1 MSWKSHFSSIR
12 ANQPGNEQPAFYRPP
27 GPSRSRRSGPPIYP
41 DHWWSA
47 DWWEEL
53 HKAGQHMEEIANIEL
68 PDPPASDGEQT
79 RAELDEILGHP
90 GGADFESRIKEII
103 EENEGPPAYYHR
115 MLLTDAGRNVQTGAL
130 IHAAVIWSRPFIF
143 YFKHRWKRPR
153 PMQLEPRIRPV
164 IDCPSHPAYPS
175 GHSTQ
180 SHLIA
185 LVMGEVTGRKDI
197 HDALWAAAHRIAQ
210 NREYAGVHYQSDS
223 ECGMQL
229 ARLLLPLFVTDYQ
242 QAIRQAGAE
251 EWGRPRGKPDA

>member
-12 ANQPGNEQPAFYRPP
+12 AGQSGNEQPALFRPP
-27 GPSRSRRSGPPIYP
+27 GRGKARGSGPITYP

-53 HKAGQHMEEIANIEL
+53 HKAGQHADEIANIRL
-68 PDPPASDGEQT
+68 PDPPGPDSAET
-79 RAELDEILGHP
+79 RAELDGILNHRK
-90 GGADFESRIKEII
+90 ADDFEARIKEII

-143 YFKHRWKRPR
+143 YFKHKWKRPR

-185 LVMGEVTGRKDI
+185 LAMGEVTGRKDI

-223 ECGMQL
+223 ECGREL
-229 ARLLLPLFVTDYQ
+229 SKLLLPLFVADYQ
-242 QAIRQAGAE
+242 QAIKKARTE
-251 EWGRPRGKPDA
+251 EW